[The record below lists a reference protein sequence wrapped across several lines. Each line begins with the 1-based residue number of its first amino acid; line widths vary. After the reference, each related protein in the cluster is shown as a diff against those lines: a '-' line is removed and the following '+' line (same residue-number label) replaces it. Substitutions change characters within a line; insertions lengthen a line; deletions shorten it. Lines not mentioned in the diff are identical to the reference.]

1 VTVEET
7 GRQEQLRAYNEYLY
21 QTKADERS
29 GSSSPRREVGE
40 SQRCMTCVSADR
52 CAASVWMN

>member
-1 VTVEET
+1 MEET

-29 GSSSPRREVGE
+29 GSSSPRREVGK